1 MSSQFYT
8 TALICYPLAGFKQ
21 GSSVSEAD
29 AMQLRHTAK
38 AIQKYLWALAAVT

>member
-8 TALICYPLAGFKQ
+8 TALLCFPLAGIKQ
-21 GSSVSEAD
+21 GSSEAD